1 MTQSRVIMHVDLD
14 YFYAQVEE
22 RENPSYKGK
31 PVVVCVYSA
40 RGGDSGAVSTA
51 NYVARELG
59 VKSGIPIVLAKRILK
74 DKEAVFL
81 PVNHPLYGRVS
92 EEIMNLLRSHADGFE
107 QGGVDEAYVEVT
119 QRTGGDFEK
128 ARILAQEI
136 KAEILEKE
144 ELTCSIGVGPNKLV
158 AKIASDYKKPD
169 GLTVVE
175 PERVIK
181 FLHPLPVG
189 KILGIGKKTE
199 KTMNELGLKTI
210 SQLATYDQKALIAQF
225 GKVLGSYF
233 HDAANGVDESPVQ
246 ERGEAKSI
254 SRITTLKENT
264 RDPDAILRDV
274 YKLSEDVHRH
284 VKEGGLKFRSITLV
298 AIMENLKIHSRTKTL
313 EASSDDLDVV
323 KSTEKELLEAFLEE
337 EPDLELRRV
346 GVKVSN
352 FSKEERQ
359 KSIVEFLVKT

>member
-1 MTQSRVIMHVDLD
+1 
-14 YFYAQVEE
+14 
-22 RENPSYKGK
+22 
-31 PVVVCVYSA
+31 
-40 RGGDSGAVSTA
+40 
-51 NYVARELG
+51 
-59 VKSGIPIVLAKRILK
+59 
-74 DKEAVFL
+74 
-81 PVNHPLYGRVS
+81 
-92 EEIMNLLRSHADGFE
+92 
-107 QGGVDEAYVEVT
+107 
-119 QRTGGDFEK
+119 
-128 ARILAQEI
+128 
-136 KAEILEKE
+136 
-144 ELTCSIGVGPNKLV
+144 VGPNKLV

-189 KILGIGKKTE
+189 KIPGIGKKTE
-199 KTMNELGLKTI
+199 KTMNELGLQTI

-225 GKVLGSYF
+225 GKVWGPYF

-246 ERGEAKSI
+246 ERGEAESI

-264 RDPDAILRDV
+264 RDPDAIIRDV
-274 YKLSEDVHRH
+274 YKLSEDVHRY

-313 EASSDDLDVV
+313 EASSDDLQVV

-352 FSKEERQ
+352 FSKEEKQ